1 MEFGELQPYRVWFDY
16 LKTCLLDEKLNK
28 KIDKEYYKSW
38 NLSEIKNSTFN
49 KWFKTHSG
57 LFTSKGT
64 IKIVSKVSNPQ
75 AITIEIPTN
84 FKIKEIQREIP
95 KLLKDKVN
103 KSTSR
108 FVLTHQRKHIK
119 TVALDSFLIAWN
131 FKQKNKDKKLEEI
144 WELTNNKINE
154 RQNKVLK
161 GGKGISIQKLVEQ
174 GKLRKRQLQGVGSSN
189 KKFGLK
195 SGKNQK
201 LQNKSV
207 MISKNILKASNILE
221 NVCNGNFPGDYS

>member
-1 MEFGELQPYRVWFDY
+1 MVFESMEFGELQPFRVWFDY

-103 KSTSR
+103 KSISR
-108 FVLTHQRKHIK
+108 FILTHQRKNIK
-119 TVALDSFLIAWN
+119 TIALDSFLIAWK
-131 FKQKNKDKKLEEI
+131 FRQKNKDKRLEDI
-144 WELTNNKINE
+144 WELTNNKIDE
-154 RQNKVLK
+154 RQSKVKSLL
-161 GGKGISIQKLVEQ
+161 QK
-174 GKLRKRQLQGVGSSN
+174 GKLRRRKLQGIGS
-189 KKFGLK
+189 GIK
-195 SGKNQK
+195 SFK
-201 LQNKSV
+201 NKSV
-207 MISKNILKASNILE
+207 IISRNILKASKILE
-221 NVCNGNFPGDYS
+221 NVCKGNFPGEYSDN

>member
-16 LKTCLLDEKLNK
+16 LKTCLLDEKLK
-28 KIDKEYYKSW
+28 KKVDKEYYKSW

-108 FVLTHQRKHIK
+108 FILTHQRKNIK
-119 TVALDSFLIAWN
+119 TIALDSFLIAWK
-131 FKQKNKDKKLEEI
+131 FRQKNKDKRLEDI
-144 WELTNNKINE
+144 WELTNNKIDE
-154 RQNKVLK
+154 RQSKVKTLL
-161 GGKGISIQKLVEQ
+161 QK
-174 GKLRKRQLQGVGSSN
+174 GKLRRRKLQGIGS
-189 KKFGLK
+189 GIK
-195 SGKNQK
+195 SFK
-201 LQNKSV
+201 NKSV
-207 MISKNILKASNILE
+207 IISRNILKASKILE
-221 NVCNGNFPGDYS
+221 NVCKGNFHGEYSDN

>member
-1 MEFGELQPYRVWFDY
+1 MKFGELQPYRVWFDY

-38 NLSEIKNSTFN
+38 SLNEIENSIFN
-49 KWFKTHSG
+49 KWFKTHSS

-64 IKIVSKVSNPQ
+64 IKIVNKITNPQ
-75 AITIEIPTN
+75 AITLEIPTN
-84 FKIKEIQREIP
+84 FKIKEIQRTIP
-95 KLLKDKVN
+95 KILEGKVN

-108 FVLTHQRKHIK
+108 FNLTHQRKHIK
-119 TVALDSFLIAWN
+119 TVALDGFLIAWK

-207 MISKNILKASNILE
+207 MISKNILKASNILV
-221 NVCNGNFPGDYS
+221 NVCKGNFPGDYS

>member
-108 FVLTHQRKHIK
+108 FILTHQRKNIK
-119 TVALDSFLIAWN
+119 TIALDSFLIAWK
-131 FKQKNKDKKLEEI
+131 FKQKNKDKRLEDI
-144 WELTNNKINE
+144 WELTNNKIDE
-154 RQNKVLK
+154 RQSKVKTLL
-161 GGKGISIQKLVEQ
+161 QK
-174 GKLRKRQLQGVGSSN
+174 GKLRRRKLQGIGS
-189 KKFGLK
+189 GIK
-195 SGKNQK
+195 SFK
-201 LQNKSV
+201 NKSV
-207 MISKNILKASNILE
+207 IISRNILKASKILE
-221 NVCNGNFPGDYS
+221 NVCKGNFPGEYSDN

>member
-16 LKTCLLDEKLNK
+16 LKTCLLDEKLK
-28 KIDKEYYKSW
+28 KKVDKEYYKSW

-64 IKIVSKVSNPQ
+64 IKIVSKVSNSQ

-103 KSTSR
+103 KSISR
-108 FVLTHQRKHIK
+108 FILTHQRKNIK
-119 TVALDSFLIAWN
+119 TIALDSFLIAWK
-131 FKQKNKDKKLEEI
+131 FRQKNKDKRLEDI
-144 WELTNNKINE
+144 WELTNNKIDE
-154 RQNKVLK
+154 RQSKVKSLL
-161 GGKGISIQKLVEQ
+161 QK
-174 GKLRKRQLQGVGSSN
+174 GKLRRRKLQGIGS
-189 KKFGLK
+189 GIK
-195 SGKNQK
+195 SFK
-201 LQNKSV
+201 NKSV
-207 MISKNILKASNILE
+207 IISRNILKASKILE
-221 NVCNGNFPGDYS
+221 NVCKGNFPGEYSDN

>member
-108 FVLTHQRKHIK
+108 FILTHQRKNIK
-119 TVALDSFLIAWN
+119 TIALDSFLIAWK
-131 FKQKNKDKKLEEI
+131 FRQKNKDKRLEDI
-144 WELTNNKINE
+144 WELTNNKIDE
-154 RQNKVLK
+154 RQSKVKTLL
-161 GGKGISIQKLVEQ
+161 QK
-174 GKLRKRQLQGVGSSN
+174 GKLRRRKLQGIGS
-189 KKFGLK
+189 GIK
-195 SGKNQK
+195 SFK
-201 LQNKSV
+201 NKSV
-207 MISKNILKASNILE
+207 IISRNILKASKILE
-221 NVCNGNFPGDYS
+221 NVCKGNFPGEYSDN

>member
-1 MEFGELQPYRVWFDY
+1 MVFESMEFGELQPYRVWFDY

-49 KWFKTHSG
+49 KWFKTHSN
-57 LFTSKGT
+57 LFTSKGV

-75 AITIEIPTN
+75 AITLEIPTN

-95 KLLKDKVN
+95 RILKDKVN

-108 FVLTHQRKHIK
+108 CVLTHQRKHIK
-119 TVALDSFLIAWN
+119 TIALDSFLIAWK
-131 FKQKNKDKKLEEI
+131 FKQKNKDKKLEDI
-144 WELTNNKINE
+144 WELTNEEINK
-154 RQNKVLK
+154 RQSKVKKLL
-161 GGKGISIQKLVEQ
+161 QK
-174 GKLRKRQLQGVGSSN
+174 GKLRRRILMGVGSSN
-189 KKFGLK
+189 KQFGLK
-195 SGKNQK
+195 SGKIQK

-207 MISKNILKASNILE
+207 MISKNILKASKILE
-221 NVCNGNFPGDYS
+221 NVCNGSFPGEYS

>member
-1 MEFGELQPYRVWFDY
+1 MVFESMEFGELQPYRVWFDY

-38 NLSEIKNSTFN
+38 NLSEIKNSKFD
-49 KWFKTHSG
+49 KWFKTHSS

-119 TVALDSFLIAWN
+119 TIALDSFLIAWK
-131 FKQKNKDKKLEEI
+131 FKQKNKDKKLEDI
-144 WELTNNKINE
+144 WELTNEEINK
-154 RQNKVLK
+154 RQSKVKKLL
-161 GGKGISIQKLVEQ
+161 QK
-174 GKLRKRQLQGVGSSN
+174 GKLRRRILMGVGSSN
-189 KKFGLK
+189 KEFGLK
-195 SGKNQK
+195 SGKIQK

-207 MISKNILKASNILE
+207 MISKNILKASKILE
-221 NVCNGNFPGDYS
+221 NVCNGSFPGEYS

>member
-1 MEFGELQPYRVWFDY
+1 MVFESMEFGELQPYRVWFDY

-108 FVLTHQRKHIK
+108 FVLTHQRKNIK
-119 TVALDSFLIAWN
+119 TIALDSFLIAWK
-131 FKQKNKDKKLEEI
+131 FKQKNKDKRLEDI
-144 WELTNNKINE
+144 WELTNNKIDE
-154 RQNKVLK
+154 RQSKVKTLL
-161 GGKGISIQKLVEQ
+161 QK
-174 GKLRKRQLQGVGSSN
+174 GKLRRRKLQGIGS
-189 KKFGLK
+189 GIK
-195 SGKNQK
+195 SFK
-201 LQNKSV
+201 NKSV
-207 MISKNILKASNILE
+207 IISRNILKASKILE
-221 NVCNGNFPGDYS
+221 NVCKGNFPGEYSDN

>member
-1 MEFGELQPYRVWFDY
+1 MVFESMEFGELQPYRVWFDY
-16 LKTCLLDEKLNK
+16 LKTCLLDEKLNN

-64 IKIVSKVSNPQ
+64 IKIVSKISNPQ

-108 FVLTHQRKHIK
+108 FILTHQRKNIK
-119 TVALDSFLIAWN
+119 TIALDGFLIAWK
-131 FKQKNKDKKLEEI
+131 FRQKNKDKRLEDI
-144 WELTNNKINE
+144 WVLTNNTIDE
-154 RQNKVLK
+154 RQSKVKTLL
-161 GGKGISIQKLVEQ
+161 QK
-174 GKLRKRQLQGVGSSN
+174 GKLRRRKLQGIGS
-189 KKFGLK
+189 GIK
-195 SGKNQK
+195 SFK
-201 LQNKSV
+201 NKSV
-207 MISKNILKASNILE
+207 IISRNILKASKILE
-221 NVCNGNFPGDYS
+221 NVCNGDFPGEYSDN

>member
-108 FVLTHQRKHIK
+108 FILTHQRKNIK
-119 TVALDSFLIAWN
+119 TIALDSFLIAWK
-131 FKQKNKDKKLEEI
+131 FRQKNKDKRLEDI
-144 WELTNNKINE
+144 WELTNNKIDE
-154 RQNKVLK
+154 RQSKVKTLL
-161 GGKGISIQKLVEQ
+161 QK
-174 GKLRKRQLQGVGSSN
+174 GKLRRRKLQGIGS
-189 KKFGLK
+189 GIK
-195 SGKNQK
+195 SFK
-201 LQNKSV
+201 NKSV
-207 MISKNILKASNILE
+207 IISRNILKASKILE
-221 NVCNGNFPGDYS
+221 NVCNGDFPGEYSDN

>member
-16 LKTCLLDEKLNK
+16 LKTCLLDEKLK
-28 KIDKEYYKSW
+28 KRVDKEYYKSW

-108 FVLTHQRKHIK
+108 FILTHQRKNIK
-119 TVALDSFLIAWN
+119 TIALDSFLIAWK
-131 FKQKNKDKKLEEI
+131 FRQKNKDKRLEDI
-144 WELTNNKINE
+144 WELTNNKIDE
-154 RQNKVLK
+154 RQSKVKSLL
-161 GGKGISIQKLVEQ
+161 QK
-174 GKLRKRQLQGVGSSN
+174 GKLRRRKLQGIGS
-189 KKFGLK
+189 GIK
-195 SGKNQK
+195 SFK
-201 LQNKSV
+201 NKSV
-207 MISKNILKASNILE
+207 IISRNILKASKILE
-221 NVCNGNFPGDYS
+221 NVCKGNFPGEYSDN

>member
-38 NLSEIKNSTFN
+38 NLSEVKNSTFN

-108 FVLTHQRKHIK
+108 FILTHQRKNIK
-119 TVALDSFLIAWN
+119 TIALDSFLIAWK
-131 FKQKNKDKKLEEI
+131 FRQKNKDKRLEDI
-144 WELTNNKINE
+144 WELTNNKIDE
-154 RQNKVLK
+154 RQSKVKTLL
-161 GGKGISIQKLVEQ
+161 QK
-174 GKLRKRQLQGVGSSN
+174 GKLRRRKLQGIGS
-189 KKFGLK
+189 GIK
-195 SGKNQK
+195 SFK
-201 LQNKSV
+201 NKSV
-207 MISKNILKASNILE
+207 IISRNILKASKILE
-221 NVCNGNFPGDYS
+221 NVCRGNFPGEYSDN

>member
-1 MEFGELQPYRVWFDY
+1 MVFESMEFGELQPFRVWFDY

-108 FVLTHQRKHIK
+108 FILTHQRKNIK
-119 TVALDSFLIAWN
+119 TIALDSFLIAWK

-144 WELTNNKINE
+144 WELTNNKIDE
-154 RQNKVLK
+154 RQSKVKTLL
-161 GGKGISIQKLVEQ
+161 QK
-174 GKLRKRQLQGVGSSN
+174 GKLRRRKLQGIGS
-189 KKFGLK
+189 GIK
-195 SGKNQK
+195 SFK
-201 LQNKSV
+201 NKSV
-207 MISKNILKASNILE
+207 IISRNILKASKILE
-221 NVCNGNFPGDYS
+221 NVCKGNFPGEYSDN

>member
-16 LKTCLLDEKLNK
+16 LKTCLLDEKLK
-28 KIDKEYYKSW
+28 KKVDKEYYKSW

-49 KWFKTHSG
+49 KWFKTHSV

-108 FVLTHQRKHIK
+108 FILTHQRKNIK
-119 TVALDSFLIAWN
+119 TIALDSFLIAWK
-131 FKQKNKDKKLEEI
+131 FRQKNKDKRLEDI
-144 WELTNNKINE
+144 WELTNNKIDE
-154 RQNKVLK
+154 RQSKVKTLL
-161 GGKGISIQKLVEQ
+161 QK
-174 GKLRKRQLQGVGSSN
+174 GKLRRRKLQGIGS
-189 KKFGLK
+189 GIK
-195 SGKNQK
+195 SFK
-201 LQNKSV
+201 NKSV
-207 MISKNILKASNILE
+207 IISRNILKASKILE
-221 NVCNGNFPGDYS
+221 NVCKGNFPGEYSDN

>member
-16 LKTCLLDEKLNK
+16 LKTCLLDKELSK
-28 KIDKEYYKSW
+28 KIDKEYYKTW

-64 IKIVSKVSNPQ
+64 IKIVSKISNPQ

-108 FVLTHQRKHIK
+108 FILTHQRKNIK
-119 TVALDSFLIAWN
+119 TIALDGFLIAWK
-131 FKQKNKDKKLEEI
+131 FRQKNKDKRLEDI
-144 WELTNNKINE
+144 WVLTNNTIDE
-154 RQNKVLK
+154 RQSKVKTLL
-161 GGKGISIQKLVEQ
+161 QK
-174 GKLRKRQLQGVGSSN
+174 GKLRRRKLQGIGS
-189 KKFGLK
+189 GIK
-195 SGKNQK
+195 SFK
-201 LQNKSV
+201 NKSV
-207 MISKNILKASNILE
+207 IISRNILKASKILE
-221 NVCNGNFPGDYS
+221 NVCNGDFPGEYSDN

>member
-1 MEFGELQPYRVWFDY
+1 MDFSELQPYRVWFDY

-49 KWFKTHSG
+49 NWFKTHSG

-64 IKIVSKVSNPQ
+64 IKIVSKITNPL
-75 AITIEIPTN
+75 AITLEIPTN

-108 FVLTHQRKHIK
+108 FVLTHQRKNIK
-119 TVALDSFLIAWN
+119 TVALDSFLIAWK
-131 FKQKNKDKKLEEI
+131 FRQKNKDKKLEDI
-144 WELTNNKINE
+144 WELTNNKIDE
-154 RQNKVLK
+154 RQGKVKTLL
-161 GGKGISIQKLVEQ
+161 QK
-174 GKLRKRQLQGVGSSN
+174 GKLRRRKLQGVGS
-189 KKFGLK
+189 GIK
-195 SGKNQK
+195 SFK
-201 LQNKSV
+201 NKSV
-207 MISKNILKASNILE
+207 IISRNILKASKILE
-221 NVCNGNFPGDYS
+221 NVCKGKFPGEYSDN

>member
-1 MEFGELQPYRVWFDY
+1 MVFESMEFGELQPYRVWFDY

-108 FVLTHQRKHIK
+108 FILTHQRKNIK
-119 TVALDSFLIAWN
+119 TIALDSFLIAWK
-131 FKQKNKDKKLEEI
+131 FRQKNKDKRLEDI
-144 WELTNNKINE
+144 WELTNNKIDE
-154 RQNKVLK
+154 RQSKVKILL
-161 GGKGISIQKLVEQ
+161 QK
-174 GKLRKRQLQGVGSSN
+174 GKLRRRKLQGIGS
-189 KKFGLK
+189 GIK
-195 SGKNQK
+195 SFK
-201 LQNKSV
+201 NKSV
-207 MISKNILKASNILE
+207 IISRNILKASKILE
-221 NVCNGNFPGDYS
+221 NVCKGNFPGEYSDN

>member
-16 LKTCLLDEKLNK
+16 LKTCLLDEKLNN

-108 FVLTHQRKHIK
+108 FILTHQRKNIK
-119 TVALDSFLIAWN
+119 TIALDSFLIAWK
-131 FKQKNKDKKLEEI
+131 FRQKNKDKRLEDI
-144 WELTNNKINE
+144 WELTNNKIDE
-154 RQNKVLK
+154 RQSKVKILL
-161 GGKGISIQKLVEQ
+161 QK
-174 GKLRKRQLQGVGSSN
+174 GKLRRRKLQGIGS
-189 KKFGLK
+189 GIK
-195 SGKNQK
+195 SFK
-201 LQNKSV
+201 NKSV
-207 MISKNILKASNILE
+207 IISRNILKASKILE
-221 NVCNGNFPGDYS
+221 NVCKGNFPGEYSDN

>member
-1 MEFGELQPYRVWFDY
+1 MVFKSMEFGELQPYRVWFDY
-16 LKTCLLDEKLNK
+16 LKTCLLDEKLK
-28 KIDKEYYKSW
+28 KKVDKEYYKSW

-108 FVLTHQRKHIK
+108 FILTHQRKNIK
-119 TVALDSFLIAWN
+119 TIALDSFLIAWK
-131 FKQKNKDKKLEEI
+131 FRQKNKDKRLEDI
-144 WELTNNKINE
+144 WELTNNKIDE
-154 RQNKVLK
+154 RQSKVKTLL
-161 GGKGISIQKLVEQ
+161 QK
-174 GKLRKRQLQGVGSSN
+174 GKLRRRKLQGIGS
-189 KKFGLK
+189 GIK
-195 SGKNQK
+195 SFK
-201 LQNKSV
+201 NKSV
-207 MISKNILKASNILE
+207 IISRNILKASKILE
-221 NVCNGNFPGDYS
+221 NVCKGNFPGEYSDN

>member
-1 MEFGELQPYRVWFDY
+1 MVFKSMKFGELQPYRVWFDY
-16 LKTCLLDEKLNK
+16 LKTCLLDDKLNK

-64 IKIVSKVSNPQ
+64 IKIVSKITNSQ

-103 KSTSR
+103 KPTSR

-119 TVALDSFLIAWN
+119 TIALDSFLITWK
-131 FKQKNKDKKLEEI
+131 FKQKFKSYSNEEI
-144 WELTNNKINE
+144 WDLTDEEIEK
-154 RQNKVLK
+154 RQKRV
-161 GGKGISIQKLVEQ
+161 SKLVKE
-174 GKLRKRQLQGVGSSN
+174 GKLRRRKLQGIG
-189 KKFGLK
+189 
-195 SGKNQK
+195 SGKGQSK
-201 LQNKSV
+201 LNAKSTTSYNNKSII
-207 MISKNILKASNILE
+207 ISRNINKTSKILL
-221 NVCNGNFPGDYS
+221 NVCMGKFPGEYSDN

>member
-64 IKIVSKVSNPQ
+64 IKIVSKVSNSQ

-103 KSTSR
+103 KSISR
-108 FVLTHQRKHIK
+108 FILTHQRKNIK
-119 TVALDSFLIAWN
+119 TIALDSFLIAWK
-131 FKQKNKDKKLEEI
+131 FRQKNKDKRLEDI
-144 WELTNNKINE
+144 WELTNNKIDE
-154 RQNKVLK
+154 RQSKVKTLL
-161 GGKGISIQKLVEQ
+161 QK
-174 GKLRKRQLQGVGSSN
+174 GKLRRRKLQGIGS
-189 KKFGLK
+189 GIK
-195 SGKNQK
+195 SFK
-201 LQNKSV
+201 NKSV
-207 MISKNILKASNILE
+207 IISRNILKASKILE
-221 NVCNGNFPGDYS
+221 NVCKGNFPGEYSDN

>member
-1 MEFGELQPYRVWFDY
+1 MVFKSMEFGELQPYRVWFDY

-64 IKIVSKVSNPQ
+64 IKIVSKVSNLQ

-108 FVLTHQRKHIK
+108 FILTHQRKNIK
-119 TVALDSFLIAWN
+119 TIALDSFLIAWK
-131 FKQKNKDKKLEEI
+131 FRQKNKDKRLEDI
-144 WELTNNKINE
+144 WELTNNKIDE
-154 RQNKVLK
+154 RQSKVKTLL
-161 GGKGISIQKLVEQ
+161 QK
-174 GKLRKRQLQGVGSSN
+174 GKLRRRKLQGIGS
-189 KKFGLK
+189 GIK
-195 SGKNQK
+195 SFK
-201 LQNKSV
+201 NKSV
-207 MISKNILKASNILE
+207 IISRNILKASKILE
-221 NVCNGNFPGDYS
+221 NVCKGNFPGEYSDN

>member
-1 MEFGELQPYRVWFDY
+1 MVFESMEFGELQPYRVWFDY
-16 LKTCLLDEKLNK
+16 LKTCLLDEKLK
-28 KIDKEYYKSW
+28 KKVDKEYYKSW

-108 FVLTHQRKHIK
+108 FILTHQRKNIK
-119 TVALDSFLIAWN
+119 TIALDGFLIAWK
-131 FKQKNKDKKLEEI
+131 FRQKNKDKRLEDI
-144 WELTNNKINE
+144 WVLTNNTIDE
-154 RQNKVLK
+154 RQSKVKTLL
-161 GGKGISIQKLVEQ
+161 QK
-174 GKLRKRQLQGVGSSN
+174 GKLRRRKLQGIGS
-189 KKFGLK
+189 GIK
-195 SGKNQK
+195 SFK
-201 LQNKSV
+201 NKSV
-207 MISKNILKASNILE
+207 IISRNILKASKILE
-221 NVCNGNFPGDYS
+221 NVCNGDFPGEYSDN

>member
-16 LKTCLLDEKLNK
+16 LKTCLLDEKLK
-28 KIDKEYYKSW
+28 KKVDKEYYKSW

-103 KSTSR
+103 KSISR
-108 FVLTHQRKHIK
+108 FILTHQRKNIK
-119 TVALDSFLIAWN
+119 TIALDSFLIAWK
-131 FKQKNKDKKLEEI
+131 FRQKNKDKRLEDI
-144 WELTNNKINE
+144 WELTNNKIDE
-154 RQNKVLK
+154 RQSKVRTLL
-161 GGKGISIQKLVEQ
+161 QK
-174 GKLRKRQLQGVGSSN
+174 GKLRRRKLQGIGS
-189 KKFGLK
+189 GIK
-195 SGKNQK
+195 SFK
-201 LQNKSV
+201 NKSV
-207 MISKNILKASNILE
+207 IISRNILKASKILE
-221 NVCNGNFPGDYS
+221 NVCKGNFPGEYSDN

>member
-16 LKTCLLDEKLNK
+16 LKTCLLDEKLK
-28 KIDKEYYKSW
+28 KKVDKEYYKSW

-108 FVLTHQRKHIK
+108 FILTHQRKNIK
-119 TVALDSFLIAWN
+119 TIALDSFLIAW
-131 FKQKNKDKKLEEI
+131 KLRQKNKDKRLEDI
-144 WELTNNKINE
+144 WELTNNKIDE
-154 RQNKVLK
+154 RQSKVKTLL
-161 GGKGISIQKLVEQ
+161 QK
-174 GKLRKRQLQGVGSSN
+174 GKLRRRKLQGIGS
-189 KKFGLK
+189 GIK
-195 SGKNQK
+195 SFK
-201 LQNKSV
+201 NKSV
-207 MISKNILKASNILE
+207 IISRNILKASKILE
-221 NVCNGNFPGDYS
+221 NVCKGNFPGEYSDN

>member
-1 MEFGELQPYRVWFDY
+1 MVFESMEFGELQPYRVWFDY
-16 LKTCLLDEKLNK
+16 LKACLLNEKLNK

-108 FVLTHQRKHIK
+108 FILTHQRKNIK
-119 TVALDSFLIAWN
+119 TIALDSFLIAWK
-131 FKQKNKDKKLEEI
+131 FRQKNKDKRLEDI
-144 WELTNNKINE
+144 WELTNNKIDE
-154 RQNKVLK
+154 RQSKVKILL
-161 GGKGISIQKLVEQ
+161 QK
-174 GKLRKRQLQGVGSSN
+174 GKLRRRKLQGIGS
-189 KKFGLK
+189 GIK
-195 SGKNQK
+195 SFK
-201 LQNKSV
+201 NKSV
-207 MISKNILKASNILE
+207 IISRNILKASKILE
-221 NVCNGNFPGDYS
+221 NVCKGNFPGEYSDN